1 MDLDQRILECLK
13 LATRLDGSP
22 LLSPEEAQTRTPLVA
37 RAMAE
42 AAFNL
47 VPYVVP
53 FPLPDNVEGR
63 YPAYRI
69 SDTRFDLDEP
79 EGPVFA
85 VEGPGLSD
93 GDLVKLSE
101 CCVLAHDHL
110 GSDWWSRNKKHLRNP
125 QGHLDLLEEIW
136 WLGRFHGVAGVV
148 SNVKLDPTRLKDV
161 DWSLRAGELGPGFPG
176 QPLNLE
182 VKFKRRDWVARV
194 DGTDFVR
201 DGFDWYFEGFEG
213 KFSRHGDG
221 SALNLACISTFAP
234 LDRELAFAAEKFMAE
249 DDAVDGVLVWSH
261 HCLPGQE
268 HLGICARKD
277 SGYLR
282 TLMTPPSPEHEERV
296 VPVSYLLRNGKE
308 RRPLTPDEAIQMLS
322 NFHRDRPT

>member
-1 MDLDQRILECLK
+1 MDLYRRTLECLK
-13 LATRLDGSP
+13 FATRLDGSP
-22 LLSPEEAQTRTPLVA
+22 LLSSEEALTRTTLVT
-37 RAMAE
+37 RAVCDAGFKLE
-42 AAFNL
+42 
-47 VPYVVP
+47 PRVVP
-53 FPLPDNVEGR
+53 FPLPKEIEGR

-69 SDTRFDLDEP
+69 ADPRFDLDKP
-79 EGPVFA
+79 QAPVFA

-101 CCVLAHDHL
+101 CCVLADRHL
-110 GSDWWSRNKKHLRNP
+110 GKDWWSRNKKALRNP

-148 SNVKLDPTRLKDV
+148 PNVKLDSARAKDV
-161 DWSLRAGELGPGFPG
+161 DWMLRAGELGPGLPG

-201 DGFDWYFEGFEG
+201 DGFNWYFEGFEG

-234 LDRELAFAAEKFMAE
+234 LDRELAVAAEEFLAKN
-249 DDAVDGVLVWSH
+249 DAVDGVLVWSH

-277 SGYLR
+277 SDYLR

-296 VPVSYLLRNGKE
+296 VPLRYVLRNGKE
-308 RRPLTPDEAIQMLS
+308 RRPLTPEETIQMLS
-322 NFHRDRPT
+322 NFHQDHPS